1 MDSKELLNFF
11 LELKL
16 STLSGKVIGL
26 VGDLGAGKTY
36 LVKKLI
42 ASQFEELE
50 TEVNSPTYTIC
61 NVYKTKD
68 MEIHHYDLYRIES
81 EDELYDTG
89 VLESIELGTA
99 LVFIEW
105 VDMHP
110 DLVEACDFIVN
121 IELISE
127 TGRIYSIR

>member
-11 LELKL
+11 LELKPSAL
-16 STLSGKVIGL
+16 KGTVIGL
-26 VGDLGAGKTY
+26 VGDLGAGKTH
-36 LVKKLI
+36 LVRELI
-42 ASQFEELE
+42 GSQYEDLG
-50 TEVNSPTYTIC
+50 TEVNSPTYTVC

-89 VLESIELGTA
+89 VLESIELGSA

-105 VDMHP
+105 VDMYP
-110 DLVEACDFIVN
+110 ELTETCNYIIS
-121 IELISE
+121 IEIGVQNE
-127 TGRIYSIR
+127 RIYSVT